1 MNIQDGPACAASLS
15 QSCISCDVCMSYS
28 HACSCVNLAVLKS
41 NGNFAFP
48 LFFVSWVGVFVYFFI
63 FNEELF
69 FLIRYF
75 NGYL

>member
-1 MNIQDGPACAASLS
+1 MGQPVQLVSVSHVSLVMY
-15 QSCISCDVCMSYS
+15 VCHS
-28 HACSCVNLAVLKS
+28 SCVNLAVLKS
-41 NGNFAFP
+41 NGNSAFP

-69 FLIRYF
+69 FLIRYL

>member
-1 MNIQDGPACAASLS
+1 MGQHVQLVSVSHVSLVMY
-15 QSCISCDVCMSYS
+15 VCHS
-28 HACSCVNLAVLKS
+28 SCVNLAVLKS

>member
-1 MNIQDGPACAASLS
+1 MGQHVQLVSVSHVSLVMY
-15 QSCISCDVCMSYS
+15 VCHS
-28 HACSCVNLAVLKS
+28 SCVNLAVLKS
-41 NGNFAFP
+41 NGNSAFP